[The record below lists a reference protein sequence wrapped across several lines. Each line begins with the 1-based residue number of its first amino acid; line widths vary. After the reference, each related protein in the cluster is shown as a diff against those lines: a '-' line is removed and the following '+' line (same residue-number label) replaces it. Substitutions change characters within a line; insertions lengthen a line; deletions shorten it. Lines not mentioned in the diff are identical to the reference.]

1 MNKAELGKIIKDK
14 RLSLNLTMDYVAS
27 KADITRATLFSIE
40 KGTSNCSLDTF
51 LSVLSVLNL
60 DLNINNTSESL
71 PKRERATRINTLL
84 DKNINRFIINCVEHY
99 ASYSNQASGF
109 VYKTMYEKGIID
121 ELVSDY
127 EDLHGMSFTWL
138 NNYFDGLI
146 KGASL

>member
-40 KGTSNCSLDTF
+40 KGTSNCSLDTI

-71 PKRERATRINTLL
+71 SKRERATRINTLL

-146 KGASL
+146 NGASL